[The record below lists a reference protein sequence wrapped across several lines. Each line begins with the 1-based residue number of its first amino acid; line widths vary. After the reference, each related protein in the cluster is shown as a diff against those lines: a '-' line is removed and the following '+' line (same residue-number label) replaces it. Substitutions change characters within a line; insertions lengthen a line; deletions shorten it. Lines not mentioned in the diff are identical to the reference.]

1 MREDDQIRLR
11 HMLDAAREA
20 VHFASLIDP
29 YSGKEYHAGR
39 TRVASHNNN

>member
-20 VHFASLIDP
+20 VHFASLA
-29 YSGKEYHAGR
+29 SWKEYQAGR
-39 TRVASHNNN
+39 TQIASHLIN